1 MPDNN
6 SRSRLLNKPIV
17 TVLLPDSP
25 DWDET
30 GLLPA
35 NLANQPMRVEI
46 PPWIDRPNPSFPDTT
61 SHLRVYWNG
70 GNSPVYERGWTH
82 SEWGSGDRP
91 PSAHLRFDLEARHVV
106 HGGYDLHYEVT
117 LFNGDID
124 ESEKLKVTIDEIP
137 PSLGDVSR
145 LIIDTDR
152 ITEQYLIDNGDK
164 VQAEVPAY
172 NRGRPGDIITWYWSK
187 DPFNVMPADEVSSRT
202 LYRGESGKPLPLD
215 FPGDMIRPKGDG
227 DFYAFYRLRDRAG
240 NLSPYS
246 TPYPLKV
253 DLTPIPRTLPP
264 VRVKEASGGAGGGSL
279 NPLDAYNGV
288 TVIIPDNAV
297 IHDGEEVFVQWAA
310 PGAVGE
316 HRTDTPNPADSRDYK
331 IPKDKIAQHLG
342 KTIPVYYEV
351 LEPGIDEPHRSDNY
365 SLQVRDL
372 TTGWPTIQC
381 DKVSSSK
388 LSLGNIAEGG
398 HASFTLGS
406 WTFMAVDQFLRVEV
420 RGVDNSGQLV
430 IVEVLKDEPVPGV
443 APSIP
448 AGRISKTVLQRF
460 GIPSPLEVRVSV
472 SFDGTRTWKAFPR
485 LTPTLVA

>member
-1 MPDNN
+1 MSNSRDSQPANEPKVDLASPEIIGVLDPVPGGEENLLPKDAWLVPLRVEFELWSDAAPDPGKVDTVQLFWKGEQVDEKRLAGPIQETDLWLSVPSSKLDEGVHALYYQVKPWNN
-6 SRSRLLNKPIV
+6 S
-17 TVLLPDSP
+17 SP
-25 DWDET
+25 RQCAPE
-30 GLLPA
+30 
-35 NLANQPMRVEI
+35 N
-46 PPWIDRPNPSFPDTT
+46 
-61 SHLRVYWNG
+61 
-70 GNSPVYERGWTH
+70 
-82 SEWGSGDRP
+82 
-91 PSAHLRFDLEARHVV
+91 
-106 HGGYDLHYEVT
+106 
-117 LFNGDID
+117 
-124 ESEKLKVTIDEIP
+124 VTIDKTAPILATNTKLVFP
-137 PSLGDVSR
+137 
-145 LIIDTDR
+145 
-152 ITEQYLIDNGDK
+152 
-164 VQAEVPAY
+164 AEVLPPNKLTARY
-172 NRGRPGDIITWYWSK
+172 LEQNNDEVKANLPRYTAPRPWDRITWYWGSNPGTQDEGGVIELDDQNFS
-187 DPFNVMPADEVSSRT
+187 DPIVVTITADLIQNR
-202 LYRGESGKPLPLD
+202 
-215 FPGDMIRPKGDG
+215 GDG
-227 DFYAFYRLRDRAG
+227 WRYVWYQVEDRAG
-240 NLSPYS
+240 NTSRPSEPTELE
-246 TPYPLKV
+246 V
-253 DLTPIPRTLPP
+253 NATPIPRTLPP

-485 LTPTLVA
+485 LTPQLVA